1 MSHRRYARVAQGRW
15 RIQSDVRTRRC
26 LLRMHAAG
34 LIELPAARGKKP
46 DTTAMSP
53 LNPIPC
59 S

>member
-1 MSHRRYARVAQGRW
+1 MADS
-15 RIQSDVRTRRC
+15 SDVRTRRC

-34 LIELPAARGKKP
+34 LIEFPAARGKKP
-46 DTTAMSP
+46 DTIARSP